1 MKGPSAGGYVDAG
14 SGGSEGS
21 VGSTGAGLLVWST
34 KGFGGVKKRKPKA
47 VIKQNNV
54 SHKHNKSGKFL
65 KNIYQ
70 SPVSTIISPNQPFL
84 A

>member
-1 MKGPSAGGYVDAG
+1 MDLSLTKQEDQEAQQAPVS
-14 SGGSEGS
+14 SGGLRGDLGEN
-21 VGSTGAGLLVWST
+21 
-34 KGFGGVKKRKPKA
+34 KRKPRA
-47 VIKQNNV
+47 VIKHNNV

-70 SPVSTIISPNQPFL
+70 SPVSTIISPNQPLL